1 VLVGEFATQDEALAA
16 VRAIIAR
23 HGEPWAEWYMLAH
36 AQGDQPWVTLA
47 SGTGLIDG
55 ALGRSVIAGG

>member
-1 VLVGEFATQDEALAA
+1 VLVGEFATQEEALAA

-36 AQGDQPWVTLA
+36 AEGDEPWVTLA
-47 SGTGLIDG
+47 LGTGLIDR
-55 ALGRSVIAGG
+55 ALDRKPA